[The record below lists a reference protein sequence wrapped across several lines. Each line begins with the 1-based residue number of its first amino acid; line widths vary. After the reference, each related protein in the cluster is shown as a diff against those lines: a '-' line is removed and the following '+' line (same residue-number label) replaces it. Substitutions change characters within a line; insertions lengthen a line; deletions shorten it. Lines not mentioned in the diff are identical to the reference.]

1 MAATWALQA
10 SGIYSGKKGRN
21 STEGGVALP
30 KPIRCMCARASL
42 MHACG
47 SIGVE
52 TLRVMGLS
60 PKAACRHEQTN
71 GVR

>member
-30 KPIRCMCARASL
+30 KPIRWYLRTSKPDARL
-42 MHACG
+42 
-47 SIGVE
+47 
-52 TLRVMGLS
+52 
-60 PKAACRHEQTN
+60 
-71 GVR
+71 